1 MNGRPAPVPLP
12 VTGRCRP
19 VIGAS
24 TAQTR
29 KTLPARCGRRDTG
42 ALPRLLLLGDLTDTR
57 ALLHLLPDD
66 DYAVTLAPDLQVAAD
81 LLHSVE
87 PAPLVVTVLT
97 GATAG
102 LVGDLRPTH
111 PEVRWLAWNRH
122 DVADL
127 AVQAYEQ
134 GALAVL
140 PGLVTEEGVRAALRT
155 AFARLAGG
163 AASRARRTHGVITYT
178 RGTRIEL
185 DEDEVLVVER
195 GVVATEV
202 LHEDG
207 SEVLIG
213 LSGPGDLLTGHPH
226 DSCCLHLTAH
236 TDAQVTVQTWT
247 HAVATPRFAE
257 RVRSRLRRVEAW
269 AAVQAR
275 PHLTDRLIGLLSV
288 VAERFGTVRGDATLI
303 DVRLTHAHL
312 AAALGT
318 TRATV
323 TRLIGRLRRARILDT
338 TKINRE
344 ERFLLRLVE
353 RHRH

>member
-1 MNGRPAPVPLP
+1 MAGGRLVVSSHRPVPTCHWCP
-12 VTGRCRP
+12 GGTDPKGV
-19 VIGAS
+19 A
-24 TAQTR
+24 
-29 KTLPARCGRRDTG
+29 GRRGRHDTDP
-42 ALPRLLLLGDLTDTR
+42 LPRLLLLGDLSDTR
-57 ALLHLLPDD
+57 ALLQLLPDD
-66 DYAVTLAPDLQVAAD
+66 DYAVTLAPDLQIAAE
-81 LLHSVE
+81 LLHSVD
-87 PAPLVVTVLT
+87 PAPLVVTVLN
-97 GATAG
+97 GGTAG
-102 LVGDLRPTH
+102 LLGGLRPAH
-111 PEVRWLAWNRH
+111 PDVRWLAWNRH
-122 DVADL
+122 EVADL

-155 AFARLAGG
+155 AFARLGG
-163 AASRARRTHGVITYT
+163 RGSRSRRTHGVVTYT
-178 RGTRIEL
+178 RGTRIDV

-195 GVVATEV
+195 GVVATQV

-213 LSGPGDLLTGHPH
+213 LSGPGDLLVGHPH

-236 TDAQVTVQTWT
+236 SDAQVTAQSWA
-247 HAVATPRFAE
+247 HAAMTPRFAE
-257 RVRSRLRRVEAW
+257 RVRTRLWRIEAW

-338 TKINRE
+338 IKIDRE
-344 ERFLLRLVE
+344 ERFLLRLIE